1 MKIKINISKKR
12 INIGD
17 LRKAQ
22 RDDMDATLR
31 LVAACMVGPDGEY
44 LERDAALE
52 ILDALDLET
61 LENEVIPKFMDALEV
76 TRQSAVNPQSGGRQ
90 S

>member
-22 RDDMDATLR
+22 RDDIDATLR
-31 LVAACMVGPDGEY
+31 LVAACMVGPDGDY
-44 LERDAALE
+44 LERDAALG
-52 ILDALDLET
+52 ILDSIDLET
-61 LENEVIPKFMDALEV
+61 LEEEVIPAFMDALEV
-76 TRQSAVNPQSGGRQ
+76 TRQKAINPQSGGRR

>member
-44 LERDAALE
+44 LDRDAAME
-52 ILDALDLET
+52 IIDSLDLET
-61 LENEVIPKFMDALEV
+61 LEEEVIPKFMDALEV
-76 TRQSAVNPQSGGRQ
+76 SRQSTLNPTSGGKR